1 MKMQAGGLYENE
13 KPPTLTNSII
23 ARNVPDPCSGC

>member
-1 MKMQAGGLYENE
+1 MQGGGIYIQNE
-13 KPPTLTNSII
+13 PPTLTNSII